1 MYFGNDSL
9 RLIVLFVS
17 ISELKDFPSVKVYLF
32 KIFFETSLKK
42 FFSIKSS
49 NTKYGMVY
57 YQKIPFFFL
66 INYNAVNLLFPSIK
80 MFLRLVLTY

>member
-32 KIFFETSLKK
+32 KIFFETSLKI
-42 FFSIKSS
+42 FSIKSS
-49 NTKYGMVY
+49 NTKYGNGLLS
-57 YQKIPFFFL
+57 KNSFFFL